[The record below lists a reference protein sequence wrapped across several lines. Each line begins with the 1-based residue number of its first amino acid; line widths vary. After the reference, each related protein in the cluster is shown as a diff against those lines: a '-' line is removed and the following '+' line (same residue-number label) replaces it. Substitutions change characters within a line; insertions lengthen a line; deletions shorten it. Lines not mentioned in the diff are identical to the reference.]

1 MLLCFVFGTTLL
13 AQNKLVFTNTYSGKI
28 VIVKTNDILKL
39 VYHGYLGQIEQVY
52 GKVEMISDSLLRF
65 DNNRHVRVA
74 DIIGFRRFSK
84 YHEIAKNSV
93 QIVTLICAIVVVP
106 LVLANN
112 PGFGL
117 WTKVGIGFGF
127 GGGVA
132 LLNNGLFS
140 ENIKN
145 YMIAGWVVKVE

>member
-1 MLLCFVFGTTLL
+1 M
-13 AQNKLVFTNTYSGKI
+13 VFTHANSGK
-28 VIVKTNDILKL
+28 VVVVKTDDILKL

-65 DNNRHVRVA
+65 DNNRHVRVT

-93 QIVTLICAIVVVP
+93 QIVTLLGAIVVVP

-112 PGFGL
+112 PSFGL
-117 WTKVGIGFGF
+117 WLKIGIGFGV
-127 GGGVA
+127 GGGIT
-132 LLNNGLFS
+132 LINNGLFN

-145 YMIAGWVVKVE
+145 YMTSGWVVKVE